1 MRRGRLAAESDLI
14 PYRAGFPP
22 GARWLFLAPHP
33 DDEVFGPGATL
44 AEAARRGIPVHVVV
58 VTDGAA
64 QGDPDGREAEA
75 RAAAHALGMAEP
87 EFWRFPDRGL
97 DEAGRTLRL
106 AIRRALQRWRPE
118 LVLAPSPVELHP
130 DHRALALALQ
140 RVLRRWSWLGARR
153 RPPNWVAAYEVGTA
167 LQPNLL
173 VAVDATWENKQ
184 NAARCHASQLEVVP
198 YGEVMEALATWRRLT
213 LIGVA
218 RAEAF
223 HITTAAHVARVSARR
238 WAARMGA
245 LGYVERRRA

>member
-1 MRRGRLAAESDLI
+1 VESELI
-14 PYRAGFPP
+14 PYGAGFPP

-44 AEAARRGIPVHVVV
+44 AEATRRGIPVHVVV

-75 RAAAHALGMAEP
+75 RAAAHTLGVDEP

-97 DEAGRTLRL
+97 DGAGRALRL
-106 AIRRALQRWRPE
+106 AILQALQRWRPE
-118 LVLAPSPVELHP
+118 LVLAPSPVDLHP
-130 DHRALALALQ
+130 DHRAVALALQ
-140 RVLRRWSWLGARR
+140 STLRRWSWLGLRR

-184 NAARCHASQLEVVP
+184 EAARCHASQLEVVP

-213 LIGVA
+213 LTGVA